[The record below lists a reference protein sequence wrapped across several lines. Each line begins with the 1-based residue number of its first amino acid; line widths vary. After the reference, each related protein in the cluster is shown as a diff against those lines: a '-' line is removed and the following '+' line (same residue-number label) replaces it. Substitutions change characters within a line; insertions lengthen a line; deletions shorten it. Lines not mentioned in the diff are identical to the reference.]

1 MVEKLS
7 QVGVQQTELSK
18 HLWFSLGQ
26 LLLYED
32 AEKEDVGGEEGSC
45 PADHEITWSDLP
57 MGTLCPNKH
66 MVGRRETGSQRGAAQ
81 AMSGGSEFWKQAF
94 DKVKER
100 VGS

>member
-26 LLLYED
+26 LLLHED

-45 PADHEITWSDLP
+45 PADHEIT
-57 MGTLCPNKH
+57 
-66 MVGRRETGSQRGAAQ
+66 
-81 AMSGGSEFWKQAF
+81 
-94 DKVKER
+94 
-100 VGS
+100 